1 MKLSEWAHIAEIVGG
16 AAIIASLVFVG
27 IEVRENT
34 QVVRAQSDRAIDQQN
49 VALNM
54 VVTESSDFAEILVR
68 GEADRGSLNPA
79 DLARFDNYCFARFGA
94 YENVV
99 GNFSDGYIS
108 SQEFDV
114 WTIHF
119 EDRFHKPGYRQ
130 FWIEHRHGYFPK
142 FRAWADARYGI
153 TD

>member
-1 MKLSEWAHIAEIVGG
+1 MKLSEWANIAEIIGG

-49 VALNM
+49 VALNI
-54 VVTESSDFAEILVR
+54 VVTESSDFADILVR
-68 GEADRGSLNPA
+68 GETDRDSLDPA

-99 GNFSDGYIS
+99 GNFSEGFIS
-108 SQEFDV
+108 GPEFDV
-114 WTIHF
+114 WTTHF
-119 EDRFHKPGYRQ
+119 EDRFLKPGYRQ
-130 FWIEHRHGYFPK
+130 FWLEHRNGYFPR
-142 FRAWADARYGI
+142 FRAWADSRYGI
-153 TD
+153 AE